1 MTHAFYRVMI
11 VTAVLTASA
20 AAVLALF
27 ETWSWALALL
37 ALAVAQVPALL
48 HLQTRRFVRVS
59 STVGSRV
66 SRGVVRAEAAVRN
79 VVPASAS
86 AMAQDLARMQEI
98 LDRLETS
105 VPTAPAP
112 ARPAAAD
119 QDVHATVNEFRREL
133 RMTRLVLSELLRSQG
148 GRAAASPVADASGA
162 TLR

>member
-66 SRGVVRAEAAVRN
+66 SRGVVRTEAAVRN
-79 VVPASAS
+79 VAPASAS

-105 VPTAPAP
+105 VPAAPAP

-119 QDVHATVNEFRREL
+119 QDVQVTVNEFRREL
-133 RMTRLVLSELLRSQG
+133 RMTRLVLSELLQSQG
-148 GRAAASPVADASGA
+148 GRAVSSPVADASGA

>member
-1 MTHAFYRVMI
+1 MTHAFYRVLI
-11 VTAVLTASA
+11 VTAVLTAVASGA
-20 AAVLALF
+20 LALF
-27 ETWSWALALL
+27 ENWSWALALL

-66 SRGVVRAEAAVRN
+66 SRRVGSSAPAPMPAA
-79 VVPASAS
+79 S
-86 AMAQDLARMQEI
+86 QDLARMQEI

-105 VPTAPAP
+105 VPAAPAQ

-119 QDVHATVNEFRREL
+119 QDVQVTVNEFRREL
-133 RMTRLVLSELLRSQG
+133 RMTRLVLSELLQSQG
-148 GRAAASPVADASGA
+148 GRAASSPVADASGA